1 MRLLVVENDEALGV
15 RLRQRLEAEHYCV
28 DLAREG
34 ARAEELSA
42 AHSYDLSILDLK
54 LPALDGMEVLRH
66 LRARPGL
73 FPILILSDKN
83 RADDR
88 VRALDDG
95 ADDFLLLPCSFSEL
109 SARVRALLRRRGRGV
124 GATLRADDLEMD
136 RLARIVRRGGR
147 RIELTPKE
155 YGVLEFLMTHVGQRV
170 TRPMILENVW
180 NSSGELLT
188 NIVDVYI
195 SYLRKKIDGDGGR
208 LIRTIRGVGYE
219 LAAERMTRAAAENPA
234 GSEWA
239 GASRK

>member
-1 MRLLVVENDEALGV
+1 
-15 RLRQRLEAEHYCV
+15 
-28 DLAREG
+28 
-34 ARAEELSA
+34 
-42 AHSYDLSILDLK
+42 
-54 LPALDGMEVLRH
+54 
-66 LRARPGL
+66 
-73 FPILILSDKN
+73 
-83 RADDR
+83 

-155 YGVLEFLMTHVGQRV
+155 YGVLEFLMTHAGQRV

-195 SYLRKKIDGDGGR
+195 SYLRKKIDGEGSR

-219 LAAERMTRAAAENPA
+219 LAAERTGRAAENPA
-234 GSEWA
+234 ESEWA
-239 GASRK
+239 GASGK

>member
-1 MRLLVVENDEALGV
+1 
-15 RLRQRLEAEHYCV
+15 
-28 DLAREG
+28 
-34 ARAEELSA
+34 
-42 AHSYDLSILDLK
+42 
-54 LPALDGMEVLRH
+54 
-66 LRARPGL
+66 
-73 FPILILSDKN
+73 
-83 RADDR
+83 
-88 VRALDDG
+88 
-95 ADDFLLLPCSFSEL
+95 
-109 SARVRALLRRRGRGV
+109 
-124 GATLRADDLEMD
+124 LEMD